1 MDANL
6 PGTFLLNGPA
16 LGPFPE
22 AKAPVCQYSVQS
34 SFYKLCPPALG
45 TPHGISDIL
54 SRPAAPGGS
63 IVPSYPHAG
72 ALNGLSSTGV
82 YYGAQVG
89 ALPKAGSEFLPRG
102 RSCWAEAAP
111 DWRGARQ
118 CGGRDALGADGSG
131 SSGVCSQHS
140 FEPTSSACLPSCV
153 LQAPAHLADS
163 IHKKKHTRPTFTGHQ
178 IFALEK
184 TFEQTKYLA
193 GPERA
198 RLAYSLGMT
207 ESQVKVWFQN
217 RRTKWRKK
225 SALEP
230 SSSSQRAGG
239 SGGERA
245 ASEAEDDEYNKPLDP
260 DSDDEKIR
268 LLLRKHRA
276 AFSMQGLGTHSG

>member
-6 PGTFLLNGPA
+6 PGTFLLNGPS

-34 SFYKLCPPALG
+34 SFYKLGPPGLGAQLASG

-54 SRPAAPGGS
+54 GRPAAAP
-63 IVPSYPHAG
+63 
-72 ALNGLSSTGV
+72 NSTL
-82 YYGAQVG
+82 
-89 ALPKAGSEFLPRG
+89 LPTNP
-102 RSCWAEAAP
+102 P
-111 DWRGARQ
+111 
-118 CGGRDALGADGSG
+118 
-131 SSGVCSQHS
+131 
-140 FEPTSSACLPSCV
+140 
-153 LQAPAHLADS
+153 PAHLADS
-163 IHKKKHTRPTFTGHQ
+163 IQKKKHTRPTFTGHQ

-230 SSSSQRAGG
+230 SSSSQQVGG

-245 ASEAEDDEYNKPLDP
+245 ASETEDDEYNKPLDP

-276 AFSMQGLGTHSG
+276 AFSVLGLGTHSG

>member
-6 PGTFLLNGPA
+6 PGPFLLNGPA
-16 LGPFPE
+16 LGAFPE

-54 SRPAAPGGS
+54 SRPAAPGGGV
-63 IVPSYPHAG
+63 VPGYPHAG
-72 ALNGLSSTGV
+72 ALNGLSSAGV
-82 YYGAQVG
+82 YYGPQVG

-118 CGGRDALGADGSG
+118 CGG
-131 SSGVCSQHS
+131 
-140 FEPTSSACLPSCV
+140 P
-153 LQAPAHLADS
+153 PAHLADS

-207 ESQVKVWFQN
+207 ESQVKVSVGPRAAPSARRWWPLTRPCPWGWQVWFQN